1 MKKTM
6 FLSCTGLLLA
16 CASAAMADTAQTIPF
31 LTQLLPAN
39 ETPPLTDTSTASA
52 IVWVHVIRDS
62 GGNITSGSVDFDVS
76 TKFSTAVTV
85 TGLHIHKG
93 VAAAAGSIVLPT
105 AVSSIAV
112 DATGKVRVQ
121 KQVQFPAVAPAPEPT
136 VSTIQDLL
144 NNPQNFY
151 ANIHTTDNK

>member
-39 ETPPLTDTSTASA
+39 ETPPITDTSTASV

-76 TKFSTAVTV
+76 TQFSTAVTV
-85 TGLHIHKG
+85 TGLHIHNAPSGTDRRIPRPPG
-93 VAAAAGSIVLPT
+93 VNRPT
-105 AVSSIAV
+105 
-112 DATGKVRVQ
+112 
-121 KQVQFPAVAPAPEPT
+121 
-136 VSTIQDLL
+136 
-144 NNPQNFY
+144 NHN
-151 ANIHTTDNK
+151 